1 MNFDKLDK
9 IMRVYETTYDLSVLP
24 NIYMVARL
32 DGRNFTRLTK
42 NTRRFKAPFDEKFRD
57 YMLATV
63 EHLMSCGFKIIY
75 GYTQSDEISLLL
87 DLAENTFNRKL
98 RKLNSILAGEA
109 SAKLSLLLQDVG
121 CFDE

>member
-1 MNFDKLDK
+1 MNFDELDK
-9 IMRVYETTYDLSVLP
+9 IMRVYETTHDLYVLP

-42 NTRRFKAPFDEKFRD
+42 NTYQFKAPFDEKFRD

-63 EHLMSCGFKIIY
+63 EHLMNGFKIIY
-75 GYTQSDEISLLL
+75 AYTQSDEISLLL

-98 RKLNSILAGEA
+98 RKLNSV
-109 SAKLSLLLQDVG
+109 S
-121 CFDE
+121 